1 MALPVNIYELLHGRV
16 VESERLEFKEG
27 WNPEAVLHTMCAF
40 ANDINNWG
48 GGYIVIGVAEKENVP
63 VFPPNGLSQS
73 EIAKVQKEL
82 LGLSH
87 KMRPEYFPVVEV
99 TKFESRDILIIWVP
113 GGNGR
118 PYKSAVSLA
127 KGAEY
132 AYYIRRNS
140 VTKLPTTAEERGL
153 IKLANNI
160 PFDDRINHNANLNDL
175 NITLI
180 QSYLM
185 EIRSALSAEVSKLP
199 FADLCLR
206 MNIAQGPA
214 EYLKP
219 KNIGLLLFSDNP
231 ENFFPRARID
241 IVEFED
247 DVGDVFSEKI
257 FIGPVHQQVRSAL
270 GYLKNAVIK
279 EFVRKVPGR
288 AEADRFYNYPYEAL
302 EEVLVNAVYH
312 RSYEERE
319 PVEVRVY
326 PDRVLVLSYPG
337 PLPPLGK
344 DNINKPIV
352 TYHRY
357 RNSRLGDFLKELHL
371 TEGRGTGFPK
381 IRRALKRNGSPA
393 PIFETDDD
401 REYFMVMIRIHPGA
415 KARVVEK
422 VVEKVVER
430 LTPNQKKIVET
441 IVKDPDISAQ
451 ALAEV
456 IGISSR
462 KIQDNI
468 AKLKDMGLLKRVGP
482 DKGGHWLVI
491 RRDRKG

>member
-40 ANDINNWG
+40 ANDIKNG
-48 GGYIVIGVAEKENVP
+48 GVGYIVIGVAEKENVP

-247 DVGDVFSEKI
+247 YVGDVFSATH
-257 FIGPVHQQVRSAL
+257 FHG
-270 GYLKNAVIK
+270 
-279 EFVRKVPGR
+279 
-288 AEADRFYNYPYEAL
+288 
-302 EEVLVNAVYH
+302 
-312 RSYEERE
+312 
-319 PVEVRVY
+319 
-326 PDRVLVLSYPG
+326 
-337 PLPPLGK
+337 
-344 DNINKPIV
+344 
-352 TYHRY
+352 
-357 RNSRLGDFLKELHL
+357 
-371 TEGRGTGFPK
+371 
-381 IRRALKRNGSPA
+381 
-393 PIFETDDD
+393 
-401 REYFMVMIRIHPGA
+401 
-415 KARVVEK
+415 
-422 VVEKVVER
+422 
-430 LTPNQKKIVET
+430 
-441 IVKDPDISAQ
+441 
-451 ALAEV
+451 
-456 IGISSR
+456 
-462 KIQDNI
+462 
-468 AKLKDMGLLKRVGP
+468 
-482 DKGGHWLVI
+482 
-491 RRDRKG
+491 